1 MTIFSRMTDIVNSNL
16 NALLDKAEDPEKM
29 VRLIIKEMEDALVE
43 VRSTAA
49 RAIADR
55 KTLERRQQWFTG
67 EAQEWQRKAEVAV
80 GKGRDDLAKRALLER
95 NKSQE
100 GAEALHRELQL
111 LDETLEKL
119 NSDVGALQAKL
130 KDAKARQNALVVR
143 SQAAHTRLGV
153 RRRLSDH
160 NVDEALQRFES
171 YERKMDDL
179 EGQIES
185 YDLGQKTLSDEIA
198 DLEKDE
204 QVEDQLQ
211 ELKAGMAA
219 RDTRDEASS
228 AA

>member
-55 KTLERRQQWFTG
+55 KTLERRQEWFTS
-67 EAQEWQRKAEVAV
+67 EVEEWQRKAEVAV

-100 GAEALHRELQL
+100 GADALHRELQL

-119 NSDVGALQAKL
+119 NGDVGALQVKL

-143 SQAAHTRLGV
+143 SKAAQTRLGV

-185 YDLGQKTLSDEIA
+185 YDMGQKTLSDEIA

-211 ELKAGMAA
+211 VLKAGMAA
-219 RDTRDEASS
+219 RSQASS